1 MAQQNVPAAQAHV
14 QNALLQH
21 DRVQRSSE
29 LPVFYGIAH
38 KETISARDLI
48 ERLTKTADIAN
59 WQGGQR
65 KCEGLYLLLREEALI
80 WWRSLKAHGVDQNNW
95 DQVKTAFLK
104 YYEPKYSAVLTC
116 NNLQDLH
123 QRPGEPVHRYYLRL
137 FDALEKFKEIQP
149 ALGAVRHAPAAGANL
164 ADADMVAAKQEGAD
178 EQDLFMRRQLFLAG
192 LSERYRAKAMEA
204 DKATLGET
212 VDYAIELE
220 RIYQRDMKKLNVIQ
234 ESDTSM
240 ASPEDWDEEEVA
252 AINAIRLRKGKPP
265 FKRFNSNQGGTFR
278 KEGSGGPVKCRYC
291 KKLGHMQKECR
302 SRLRAGAPMVDAEG
316 KPFRKVHA
324 VEGQQHPDVEGHQ
337 PSSGG
342 PHVSS
347 IQQVNQFQS
356 LNW

>member
-1 MAQQNVPAAQAHV
+1 MAVPPAQAHV

-48 ERLTKTADIAN
+48 ERLNKTADIAN

-80 WWRSLKAHGVDQNNW
+80 WWRSLKAHGVDQTNW

-164 ADADMVAAKQEGAD
+164 ADADMIAAKQEGAD

-234 ESDTSM
+234 ESDTGPT
-240 ASPEDWDEEEVA
+240 SPEDWDDEEVA

-265 FKRFNSNQGGTFR
+265 FRRFSANQGAAPR
-278 KEGSGGPVKCRYC
+278 REGFGGPVKCRYC

-302 SRLRAGAPMVDAEG
+302 SRLRANAPMVDAEG

-324 VEGQQHPDVEGHQ
+324 VDNPVYPDSEKGQ
-337 PSSGG
+337 PSATI
-342 PHVSS
+342 SS
-347 IQQVNQFQS
+347 IQQVDQFQS